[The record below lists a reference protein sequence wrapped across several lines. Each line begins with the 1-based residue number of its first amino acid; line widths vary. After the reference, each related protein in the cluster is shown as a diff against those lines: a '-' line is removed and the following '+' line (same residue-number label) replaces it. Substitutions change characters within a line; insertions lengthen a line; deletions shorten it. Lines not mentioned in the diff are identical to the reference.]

1 MNRSSVGQRRRIH
14 LLRAVCL
21 CLLAAALFISPYH
34 GGTSFGSVLH
44 GVGIA
49 LIVACVLGRSWATL
63 HIGAR
68 KNNVLVQ
75 TGPYSLCRHPL
86 YLFSTMAA
94 LGFGLMLQSLLYAAV
109 LTSAVYFIFS
119 YMMKKEE
126 AFLSEKFGE
135 AYDQYRMTTSGFIPA
150 KIGHF
155 NPAAGS
161 RVEIRAVARNLWD
174 CAAFLLLIPVAEL
187 VDLFR
192 DMNTGG
198 ALVLF

>member
-1 MNRSSVGQRRRIH
+1 MRSSSVGQRRRIH

-44 GVGIA
+44 AAGIA
-49 LIVACVLGRSWATL
+49 LIIACVLGRCWATL

-68 KNNVLVQ
+68 KNDVLVQ
-75 TGPYSLCRHPL
+75 SGPYSLCRNPL

-109 LTSAVYFIFS
+109 LTSVIYLIFS

-126 AFLSEKFGE
+126 VFLSEKFRE
-135 AYDQYRMTTSGFIPA
+135 AYDQYRVTTSRFIPT
-150 KIGHF
+150 KIRYF
-155 NPAAGS
+155 KAAAGS
-161 RVEIRAVARNLWD
+161 RAGIREVARNLRD

-192 DMNTGG
+192 DMNAG
-198 ALVLF
+198 ASLALF